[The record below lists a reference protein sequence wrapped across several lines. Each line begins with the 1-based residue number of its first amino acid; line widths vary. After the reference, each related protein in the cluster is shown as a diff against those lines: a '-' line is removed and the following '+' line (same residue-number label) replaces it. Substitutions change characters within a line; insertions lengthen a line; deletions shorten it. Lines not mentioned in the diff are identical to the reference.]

1 MAGALAT
8 LVLVLA
14 GALIT
19 GQALAALQAGAS
31 RERPVAVSWLAPAF
45 GLAALLVLA
54 GIAVRLPGRAVTAAV
69 VLGTAVVA
77 ALIYLRG
84 RVCGRREAA
93 ALGLPV
99 LAVTAVAAA
108 LPFAIVGYVGVLG
121 AGLVNDDM
129 ASHLIIADYIA
140 DPHGPV
146 PSFVKGGY
154 PIGPHALVAAIA
166 ALTGAGLVEVFAG
179 FTVALAPLLGW
190 VALGALSDLPRRR
203 RILGACLAA
212 LAYLA
217 VAYLLQG
224 AFKEPM
230 MSLLLL
236 GGALALGGLVGLR
249 DGSTPASGIALGE
262 REGFQAE
269 PVGEP
274 QPEVAGDSLPPE
286 TGGSRRPLGVH
297 PLLRVLPLA
306 VIVAGIVMLYS
317 LPGLLWAAAVGA
329 AVIAARLLLVRPRPR
344 LPDDWARRFAPY
356 AAGVLVI
363 LLIATAQE
371 WSRLVDFSRLSA
383 LNPDRFG
390 SQLGNLRGSLSPLEL
405 FGIWPAGDFR
415 TAAAAASGP
424 TIAVYLGAAIA
435 IAAFGAELFRA
446 ISARRGLSAPAAAV
460 AAIAVWALLA
470 LIGSP
475 YVAAKG
481 LAIAAPLV
489 IVVAVQ
495 GTLGARSR
503 ALLALGAA
511 LAAGAAL
518 SAFLVV
524 RQAPVGPDDHAREL
538 AAIRDAVQ
546 GEDVLFLGRDDFI
559 GWELRGSGEITGVV
573 TNFYDVEDVRPRFKK
588 GPGGGEKFDVDVL
601 HPRQLD
607 RFRWIVATTGG
618 PTSDLPPSFREVER
632 SGDYVLYENAGTVG
646 RRSTLDEGTAIG
658 AELDCSSPE
667 GRAISHEDGFAVI
680 WDPAPVVAPESAWK
694 PSATANDGAP
704 SSQKIKLSAPGRWL
718 ISLEY
723 DSRRPLHVTA
733 PGLALDA
740 TVPAN
745 LDFRGETPTFP
756 VGTVEAE
763 RPLSAELTVEPVK
776 PNLLARALGA
786 PNEAHLR
793 ALTATPLAGDA
804 VRRVPL
810 REACGKYVDWYR
822 VTGS

>member
-14 GALIT
+14 AALIT

-31 RERPVAVSWLAPAF
+31 RERPAAVSWLAPAY
-45 GLAALLVLA
+45 GLAALLVIA
-54 GIAVRLPGRAVTAAV
+54 GVAVRLPGRAVTAAALLAV
-69 VLGTAVVA
+69 AVVA
-77 ALIYLRG
+77 ALIHLRG
-84 RVCGRREAA
+84 RVSGFGDAG

-99 LAVTAVAAA
+99 LLVTAVAAA

-140 DPHGPV
+140 DPHDPV

-154 PIGPHALVAAIA
+154 PIGPHALVAAVA
-166 ALTGAGLVEVFAG
+166 AVTGAGLVDVFAG
-179 FTVALAPLLGW
+179 FTMALAPLLGW
-190 VALGALSDLPRRR
+190 VALGALGQLPRGR
-203 RILGACLAA
+203 RILGACLVA
-212 LAYLA
+212 LAYLGI
-217 VAYLLQG
+217 AYLLQG

-236 GGALALGGLVGLR
+236 GGALALGGLIGL
-249 DGSTPASGIALGE
+249 GEPAAPRSGIG
-262 REGFQAE
+262 
-269 PVGEP
+269 
-274 QPEVAGDSLPPE
+274 S
-286 TGGSRRPLGVH
+286 GSRSKSQSEAADDRRANGSVH
-297 PLLRVLPLA
+297 PLLRVLPLG
-306 VIVAGIVMLYS
+306 VIVAAIVFLYS

-329 AVIAARLLLVRPRPR
+329 AVILARLLLVKPRPT
-344 LPDDWARRFAPY
+344 LPDDWVRRSAPY
-356 AAGVLVI
+356 AVGVLVI

-371 WSRLVDFSRLSA
+371 WSRLADFSRISA

-390 SQLGNLRGSLSPLEL
+390 SQLGNLRGSLSPLEM

-415 TAAAAASGP
+415 TTAVGASGP
-424 TIAVYLGAAIA
+424 TIAVYLGTAIA
-435 IAAFGAELFRA
+435 LAAFVAGLIRA
-446 ISARRGLSAPAAAV
+446 ATSRRNLVTPAAAV
-460 AAIAVWALLA
+460 AAIAVSALLA
-470 LIGSP
+470 VIGSP

-489 IVVAVQ
+489 MVVAVQ
-495 GTLGARSR
+495 GTLGARAR
-503 ALLALGAA
+503 PLLALGAA

-524 RQAPVGPDDHAREL
+524 RQAPVGPDEHAREL

-546 GEDVLFLGRDDFI
+546 GKDVLFLGRDDFI

-573 TNFYDVEDVRPRFKK
+573 ANFYDVSDIRPRFKK
-588 GPGGGEKFDVDVL
+588 GEGGGEKFDVDVL

-618 PTSDLPPSFREVER
+618 PASDLPTSFREVVR
-632 SGDYVLYENAGTVG
+632 TDAYVLYENTGTVG
-646 RRSTLDEGTAIG
+646 RRSTLEEGTRIG
-658 AELDCSSPE
+658 AELDCSDPE
-667 GRAISHEDGFAVI
+667 QKAITEQDGFAVA
-680 WDPAPVVAPESAWK
+680 WDPSPAVGSESAWK
-694 PSATANDGAP
+694 PSATASDGAP
-704 SSQKIKLSAPGRWL
+704 ASQRITLAQPGRWL

-723 DSRRPLHVTA
+723 DSRRPVRVTA
-733 PGLALDA
+733 PRIGLDE
-740 TVPAN
+740 TIPAN

-756 VGTVEAE
+756 VAEVEVD
-763 RPLSAELTVEPVK
+763 RSISAEVAVEPVE

-793 ALTATPLAGDA
+793 ALTATPLAENA

-822 VTGS
+822 VAK

>member
-19 GQALAALQAGAS
+19 GQALAALQAGAG
-31 RERPVAVSWLAPAF
+31 RARPVPVCWLAPAY
-45 GLAALLVLA
+45 GLAALLV
-54 GIAVRLPGRAVTAAV
+54 IAAITIRLPGRALTAAV
-69 VLGTAVVA
+69 ALAITAIA

-84 RVCGRREAA
+84 RVSGFGDAT

-99 LAVTAVAAA
+99 LAVTAIAAA
-108 LPFAIVGYVGVLG
+108 LPFALAGYVGVLG

-146 PSFVKGGY
+146 PSFVRGGY

-166 ALTGAGLVEVFAG
+166 ALTGAGLVDAFAG

-190 VALGALSDLPRRR
+190 VALGALGALPRGR
-203 RILGACLAA
+203 RIVGACLVA
-212 LAYLA
+212 LAYLGI
-217 VAYLLQG
+217 AYLLQG
-224 AFKEPM
+224 AFKEPA

-236 GGALALGGLVGLR
+236 GGALALGALIGLPLPAPGAAAPGIAP
-249 DGSTPASGIALGE
+249 GSRERSRLQVASG
-262 REGFQAE
+262 
-269 PVGEP
+269 
-274 QPEVAGDSLPPE
+274 
-286 TGGSRRPLGVH
+286 H
-297 PLLRVLPLA
+297 PLPRVLPLA
-306 VIVAGIVMLYS
+306 LIVAAIVFLYS

-329 AVIAARLLLVRPRPR
+329 AVILARLLLVEPRPALPADWPRR
-344 LPDDWARRFAPY
+344 LAPY
-356 AAGVLVI
+356 AAGVVVV

-371 WSRLVDFSRLSA
+371 WGRLADFSRISA

-415 TAAAAASGP
+415 TTAADASGP
-424 TIAVYLGAAIA
+424 AVAVYLGAAIA
-435 IAAFGAELFRA
+435 LAAFIAGLARA
-446 ISARRGLSAPAAAV
+446 LAGRRALAAAAAAV

-489 IVVAVQ
+489 IAVAVA
-495 GTLGARSR
+495 GTLGARAR
-503 ALLALGAA
+503 PLVALGAV

-518 SAFLVV
+518 SSFLVI
-524 RQAPVGPDDHAREL
+524 RQAPVGPGDHAREL

-546 GEDVLFLGRDDFI
+546 GRDVLFLGRDDFI

-573 TNFYDVEDVRPRFKK
+573 TNFYDVSDIRPRFKK
-588 GPGGGEKFDVDVL
+588 GKGGGEKFDVDVL

-607 RFRWIVATTGG
+607 RFRWIVATAGG
-618 PTSDLPPSFREVER
+618 PVSDLPRSFREVVR
-632 SGDYVLYENAGTVG
+632 TGAYVLYENTGTVG
-646 RRSTLDEGTAIG
+646 RRSTLDEGTAVG
-658 AELDCSSPE
+658 AELDCSDPAQ
-667 GRAISHEDGFAVI
+667 RAIAEQDGFAVI
-680 WDPAPVVAPESAWK
+680 RDPAPVLAPERGWR
-694 PSATANDGAP
+694 PSATAEDGSPA
-704 SSQKIKLSAPGRWL
+704 SQTIRLDRSGRWL

-733 PGLALDA
+733 PRLGLDA
-740 TVPAN
+740 TIPAN

-756 VGTVEAE
+756 VAE
-763 RPLSAELTVEPVK
+763 VGVQGPTRARVTVEPER
-776 PNLLARALGA
+776 PNLLARVLRA

-793 ALTATPLAGDA
+793 SLTATPLAAGA
-804 VRRVPL
+804 TRRIPL

-822 VTGS
+822 AG

>member
-14 GALIT
+14 GALIV

-31 RERPVAVSWLAPAF
+31 RERPVTVSWLAPAY

-54 GIAVRLPGRAVTAAV
+54 GIAVRLPGRAVTAAAALV
-69 VLGTAVVA
+69 IAFIA

-84 RVCGRREAA
+84 RVCGRGEAA

-99 LAVTAVAAA
+99 LLVTAVAAA
-108 LPFAIVGYVGVLG
+108 LPFALVGYVGVLG

-140 DPHGPV
+140 DPHDPV

-179 FTVALAPLLGW
+179 FTIALASLLGW
-190 VALGALSDLPRRR
+190 VALGALGALPRGR
-203 RILGACLAA
+203 RILGACLVA
-212 LAYLA
+212 LAYLG

-224 AFKEPM
+224 AFKEPA

-236 GGALALGGLVGLR
+236 GGALALGGLVGLSE
-249 DGSTPASGIALGE
+249 GNGPPSGIATARRE
-262 REGFQAE
+262 RFQTQDARGRP
-269 PVGEP
+269 PVD
-274 QPEVAGDSLPPE
+274 A
-286 TGGSRRPLGVH
+286 VH
-297 PLLRVLPLA
+297 PLLRALPLG

-329 AVIAARLLLVRPRPR
+329 AVIAARLLLVKPRPR

-363 LLIATAQE
+363 VVIATAQE
-371 WSRLVDFSRLSA
+371 WSRLADFSRISA

-390 SQLGNLRGSLSPLEL
+390 SQLGNLRGSLSPLEM
-405 FGIWPAGDFR
+405 FGVWPAGDFR
-415 TAAAAASGP
+415 TAAVAASGP
-424 TIAVYLGAAIA
+424 TAAVYLGAAVA
-435 IAAFGAELFRA
+435 LTAFVAGLVRA
-446 ISARRGLSAPAAAV
+446 VAARRELVAPAAATG
-460 AAIAVWALLA
+460 AIAVWALLA

-481 LAIAAPLV
+481 LAIAASLV
-489 IVVAVQ
+489 MLVAVQ
-495 GTLGARSR
+495 GTFGARSR

-573 TNFYDVEDVRPRFKK
+573 TNFYDVTDIRPRFKK
-588 GPGGGEKFDVDVL
+588 GSNGGEKFDVDVL

-618 PTSDLPPSFREVER
+618 PASNPPPSFREVVR
-632 SGDYVLYENAGTVG
+632 TDDYVLYENAGTVG
-646 RRSTLDEGTAIG
+646 RRSTLDEGVEIG
-658 AELDCSSPE
+658 AVLDCSKPE
-667 GRAISHEDGFAVI
+667 QRAISHEDGFAVV
-680 WDPAPVVAPESAWK
+680 WDPPPVVAQESAWK
-694 PSATANDGAP
+694 PSATASDGAP
-704 SSQKIKLSAPGRWL
+704 SSQKVSLSEAGRWL

-723 DSRRPLHVTA
+723 DGRRPLHVTA
-733 PGLALDA
+733 PALGLDETIA
-740 TVPAN
+740 AN

-756 VGTVEAE
+756 VGEVEVDRPTDATV
-763 RPLSAELTVEPVK
+763 TVEPVA

-793 ALTATPLAGDA
+793 ALTATPLAANA

-810 REACGKYVDWYR
+810 SEACGQYVDWYR
-822 VTGS
+822 VAGG